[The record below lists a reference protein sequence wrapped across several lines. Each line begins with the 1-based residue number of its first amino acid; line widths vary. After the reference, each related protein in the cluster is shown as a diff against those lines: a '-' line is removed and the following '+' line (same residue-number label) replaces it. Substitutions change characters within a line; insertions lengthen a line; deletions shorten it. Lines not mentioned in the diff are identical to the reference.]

1 MNAMSLMTQRA
12 AVRAPAGTVEASAAG
27 LSAKDPAHNRTT
39 RRNRMRLASLT
50 AAAGGMALVFVA
62 PMAAQATSFN
72 SVMTASTPLR
82 ICANTSSTC
91 NNPQGLRVTSGEHVQ
106 MQCWE
111 DSQWYDGTNR
121 WFIVMAPNANMG
133 WVSAD
138 MVANQTTVGH
148 C

>member
-1 MNAMSLMTQRA
+1 
-12 AVRAPAGTVEASAAG
+12 
-27 LSAKDPAHNRTT
+27 
-39 RRNRMRLASLT
+39 MRLDSLA
-50 AAAGGMALVFVA
+50 AAAGGIALVFA
-62 PMAAQATSFN
+62 ASMAAQATSFN

-91 NNPQGLRVTSGEHVQ
+91 NNPLGLSVTSGEHVQ
-106 MQCWE
+106 MRCWE

-121 WFIVMAPNANMG
+121 WFIVMAPNADMG